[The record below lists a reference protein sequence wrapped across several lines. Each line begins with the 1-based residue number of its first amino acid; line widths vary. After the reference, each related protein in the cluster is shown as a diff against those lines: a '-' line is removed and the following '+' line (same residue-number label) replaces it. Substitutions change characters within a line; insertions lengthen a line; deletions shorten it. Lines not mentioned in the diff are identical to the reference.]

1 MGYVLR
7 NQWIFQSSYIVQHQY
22 TVTCNVINLNPKIET
37 QAGIY

>member
-22 TVTCNVINLNPKIET
+22 TVTYVINLNPKIET